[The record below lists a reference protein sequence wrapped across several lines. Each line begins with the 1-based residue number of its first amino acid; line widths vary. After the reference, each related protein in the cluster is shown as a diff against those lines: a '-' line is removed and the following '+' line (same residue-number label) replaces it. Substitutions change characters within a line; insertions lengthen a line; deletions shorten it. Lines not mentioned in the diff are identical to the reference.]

1 MDRNTVI
8 GFVMIALILITFAI
22 FNSPKKDLQTPAPVT
37 LMDTSTKS
45 VNKSAD
51 SLALNKKDT
60 TNIDTVSA
68 QNKNTSN
75 VPVDFLPLTKGD
87 TNLITFENELL
98 IVKIN
103 PKGGQIGYI
112 ELKKYK
118 TFDKKPLIL
127 TNPQS
132 STFGYEFPYKN
143 QIIKTNDLFYS
154 LKEKNVKSADSQ
166 TISMVLKINDYTY
179 IEHVYTIYKN
189 NYMIG
194 MDIKMIGFDSIIPK
208 NQSYIDL
215 TWDQNAIRQEK
226 SLDNERSASTIYY
239 RYQNDDPASLSLRK
253 DAKEDLNG
261 KIKWVSYTQHFFN
274 QTIISRDPFIRGAIA
289 TTTDQAS
296 SYIKNFHATLSFPYK
311 HQKDES
317 YHLSMY
323 MGPNHYKTLK
333 KYNEDLQKII
343 PLGWGIFGWVNK
355 WLVIPVFAFLSRF
368 ISNFGIII
376 LILTIFIKV
385 ILLPLTYKS
394 YLSTAKMKL
403 LKPELDE
410 LKAKVGKDMAKLQTE
425 QMKLYKKAGVS
436 PLGGCLPML
445 LQMPILIAMFR
456 FFPSSIELRQQ
467 AFLWAKDLSSYDS
480 IWNFPNGFSIPFY
493 GDHVSL
499 FTLLMT
505 VSTIIYTKMNNDM
518 MGTGDTQKQM
528 KIISYVMPIMF
539 LGFFNSY
546 SAALSYY
553 YFLANILTFGQQYL
567 FKIAINEDKLR
578 AKIEANKLRKG
589 DVKKSNWQIKLEN
602 MQHKQQQQRKTIGK
616 GK

>member
-8 GFVMIALILITFAI
+8 GFFMIALILITFAL
-22 FNSPKKDLQTPAPVT
+22 FNSPKKDEQTATPTTTIETSVKNTVT
-37 LMDTSTKS
+37 
-45 VNKSAD
+45 NKD
-51 SLALNKKDT
+51 SLPKSGNDT
-60 TNIDTVSA
+60 LTNDTARIKANAVS
-68 QNKNTSN
+68 NL
-75 VPVDFLPLTKGD
+75 PVDFLPFTKGD
-87 TNLITFENELL
+87 TNLVAFENEFLK
-98 IVKIN
+98 IKIN
-103 PKGGQIGYI
+103 PKGGQIGSI

-118 TFDKKPLIL
+118 TFDQKPLIL

-132 STFGYEFPYKN
+132 SSFGYEFPFKN
-143 QIIKTNDLFYS
+143 QIIKTSDLFFT
-154 LKEKNVKSADSQ
+154 LKEKNIKSADSQ
-166 TISMVLKINDYTY
+166 TISMILKLNDHTY
-179 IEHVYTIYKN
+179 IEHVFKIYKS

-208 NQSYIDL
+208 NQNYLDL

-226 SLDNERSASTIYY
+226 SLETERAASTIYY
-239 RYQNDDPASLSLRK
+239 KYQNDDPTSLSLRK
-253 DAKEDLNG
+253 DEKELLTG
-261 KIKWVSYTQHFFN
+261 KIKWVSFSQHFFN
-274 QTIISRDPFIRGAIA
+274 QTIISREPFIRGAIS
-289 TTTDQAS
+289 TTTDKES
-296 SYIKNFHATLSFPYK
+296 PYIKNMNTILSFPYK
-311 HQKDES
+311 HQNDET
-317 YHLSMY
+317 YHLSIY
-323 MGPNHYKTLK
+323 LGPNHYKTLK
-333 KYNEDLQKII
+333 RYDEDLQKII

-355 WLVIPVFAFLSRF
+355 WLVIPVFAYLSGF
-368 ISNFGIII
+368 IANFGLII
-376 LILTIFIKV
+376 LILTIFIKL

-480 IWNFPNGFSIPFY
+480 IWNFPNGFNIPFY

-505 VSTIIYTKMNNDM
+505 ASTILYTKINNDM
-518 MGTGDTQKQM
+518 MGGGDMQKQM

-567 FKIAINEDKLR
+567 FKFAINEDKLR
-578 AKIEANKLRKG
+578 ANIEANKLRKG
-589 DVKKSNWQIKLEN
+589 DVKKSNWQIRLEN
-602 MQHKQQQQRKTIGK
+602 MQRKQQQQKKSISK

>member
-22 FNSPKKDLQTPAPVT
+22 FNTPKESQKTAPSVTSADTQIKNVQKPADTTAITKKDSVT
-37 LMDTSTKS
+37 
-45 VNKSAD
+45 
-51 SLALNKKDT
+51 KD
-60 TNIDTVSA
+60 SA
-68 QNKNTSN
+68 QSNAVTSN
-75 VPVDFLPLTKGD
+75 VPVDFLPFTKGD
-87 TNLITFENELL
+87 TNMYTLENEFLK
-98 IVKIN
+98 IKIN

-112 ELKKYK
+112 ELKNYK

-132 STFGYEFPYKN
+132 SSFGYEFPYKN
-143 QIIKTNDLFYS
+143 QIIKTNDLYFS
-154 LKEKNVKSADSQ
+154 IKERNFKSIDSQ
-166 TISMVLKINDYTY
+166 TITMVLKLNDYTF
-179 IEHVYTIYKN
+179 IEHVFSIYKK
-189 NYMIG
+189 NYMIA
-194 MDIKMIGFDSIIPK
+194 MDIRMTGFDSIIPK

-226 SLDNERSASTIYY
+226 SLKNERAATTIYY
-239 RYQNDDPASLSLRK
+239 KYQNDDPASLSIRK
-253 DAKEDLNG
+253 DAKEDLSG
-261 KIKWVSYTQHFFN
+261 KIKWVSFTQHFFN
-274 QTIISRDPFIRGAIA
+274 QTLVSQEPFIRGAVT
-289 TTTDQAS
+289 TTTDEAS
-296 SYIKNFHATLSFPYK
+296 PYIKNLHTTLSFPYK
-311 HQKDES
+311 HQKDET
-317 YHLSMY
+317 YHLSFY
-323 MGPNHYKTLK
+323 LGPNHYKTLK

-368 ISNFGIII
+368 ISNFGLII
-376 LILTIFIKV
+376 LILTIFIKI

-394 YLSTAKMKL
+394 YLSTAKMRL

-480 IWNFPNGFSIPFY
+480 IWTFPNNFSIPFY

-505 VSTIIYTKMNNDM
+505 ISTIIYTKMNNDM
-518 MGTGDTQKQM
+518 MGGGDMQKQM

-539 LGFFNSY
+539 LGFFNDY

-567 FKIAINEDKLR
+567 FKIAIDEDKLR
-578 AKIEANKLRKG
+578 AKIEANKLKKG
-589 DVKKSNWQIKLEN
+589 DVKKSSWQIRLEN
-602 MQHKQQQQRKTIGK
+602 MQRKQQQQRKPGGK
-616 GK
+616 AK

>member
-1 MDRNTVI
+1 
-8 GFVMIALILITFAI
+8 MIALILITFAI
-22 FNSPKKDLQTPAPVT
+22 FNSPKKDKQTTPPVT
-37 LMDTSTKS
+37 SIDNSVKS
-45 VNKSAD
+45 IENHKD

-60 TNIDTVSA
+60 SNVDSNGNASKNI
-68 QNKNTSN
+68 NN
-75 VPVDFLPLTKGD
+75 VPVDFLPFTKGD
-87 TNLITFENELL
+87 TNLITLENELL
-98 IVKIN
+98 IIKIN

-118 TFDKKPLIL
+118 TFDQKPLIL
-127 TNPQS
+127 TNPKS
-132 STFGYEFPYKN
+132 SSFGYEFPYKN
-143 QIIKTNDLFYS
+143 QIIKTSDLYFS
-154 LKEKNVKSADSQ
+154 LKEKKFQSADSQ
-166 TISMVLKINDYTY
+166 SISMILKLNDHTY
-179 IEHVYTIYKN
+179 IEHVFKIYKK

-208 NQSYIDL
+208 NQSYLDL

-226 SLDNERSASTIYY
+226 SLVNERNTSTIYY
-239 RYQNDDPASLSLRK
+239 KYQNDDPASLSLRK
-253 DAKEDLNG
+253 DAKEDLSG
-261 KIKWVSYTQHFFN
+261 KIKWVSFTQHFFN
-274 QTIISRDPFIRGAIA
+274 QTILSREPFIRGAIA

-296 SYIKNFHATLSFPYK
+296 QYIKNLHTTLSFPYN

-317 YHLSMY
+317 YHLSFY
-323 MGPNHYKTLK
+323 LGPNHYKTLI
-333 KYNEDLQKII
+333 KYNEEMQKII

-376 LILTIFIKV
+376 LILTIFIKI

-394 YLSTAKMKL
+394 YLSTAKMRL

-528 KIISYVMPIMF
+528 KIISCVMPIMF

-553 YFLANILTFGQQYL
+553 YFLANILTFGQQYI
-567 FKIAINEDKLR
+567 FKVAIDENKLR

-589 DVKKSNWQIKLEN
+589 DVKKSNWQIRLEN
-602 MQHKQQQQRKTIGK
+602 MQRKQQQQKKSTGRGK
-616 GK
+616 

>member
-8 GFVMIALILITFAI
+8 GFFMIALILITFAL
-22 FNSPKKDLQTPAPVT
+22 FNSPKKDEQTATPTTTIETSVKNTVT
-37 LMDTSTKS
+37 
-45 VNKSAD
+45 NKD
-51 SLALNKKDT
+51 SLPKSGNDT
-60 TNIDTVSA
+60 LTNDTARIKANAVS
-68 QNKNTSN
+68 NL
-75 VPVDFLPLTKGD
+75 PVDFLPFTKGD
-87 TNLITFENELL
+87 TNLVAFENEFLK
-98 IVKIN
+98 IKIN
-103 PKGGQIGYI
+103 PKGGQIGSI

-118 TFDKKPLIL
+118 TFDQKPLIL

-132 STFGYEFPYKN
+132 SSFGYEFPFKN
-143 QIIKTNDLFYS
+143 QIIKTSDLFFT
-154 LKEKNVKSADSQ
+154 LKEKNIKSADSQ
-166 TISMVLKINDYTY
+166 TISMILKLNDHTY
-179 IEHVYTIYKN
+179 IEHVFKIYKS

-208 NQSYIDL
+208 NQNYLDL

-226 SLDNERSASTIYY
+226 SLETERAASTIYY
-239 RYQNDDPASLSLRK
+239 KYQNDDPTSLSLRK
-253 DAKEDLNG
+253 DEKELLTG
-261 KIKWVSYTQHFFN
+261 KIKWVSFSQHFFN
-274 QTIISRDPFIRGAIA
+274 QTIISREPFIRGAIS
-289 TTTDQAS
+289 TTTDKES
-296 SYIKNFHATLSFPYK
+296 PYIKNMNTILSFPYK
-311 HQKDES
+311 HQNDET
-317 YHLSMY
+317 YHLSIY
-323 MGPNHYKTLK
+323 LGPNHYKTLK
-333 KYNEDLQKII
+333 RYDEDLQKII

-355 WLVIPVFAFLSRF
+355 WLVIPVFAYLSGF
-368 ISNFGIII
+368 IANFGLII
-376 LILTIFIKV
+376 LILTIFIKL

-505 VSTIIYTKMNNDM
+505 ASTILYTKINNDM
-518 MGTGDTQKQM
+518 MGGGDMQKQM

-567 FKIAINEDKLR
+567 FKFAINEDKLR
-578 AKIEANKLRKG
+578 ANIEANKLRKG
-589 DVKKSNWQIKLEN
+589 DVKKSNWQIRLEN
-602 MQHKQQQQRKTIGK
+602 MQRKQQQQKKSISK